1 MSSSSSKTKCAD
13 FSLTIPLLRR
23 LYRMY
28 WQTGRWALMRAPQ
41 VEISSMD
48 IADALAQMAEKH
60 RYREARRQR
69 CLLCLLVC
77 MQKALTL
84 RRRRCFSWRIRVKP
98 RRWPSTFTPLVRH
111 ACAYKRALCTQRMTE
126 LPHRL

>member
-1 MSSSSSKTKCAD
+1 MLPPLPSQQGCILHVPA
-13 FSLTIPLLRR
+13 LT
-23 LYRMY
+23 
-28 WQTGRWALMRAPQ
+28 RAAQ

-69 CLLCLLVC
+69 CLLCLLAC

-84 RRRRCFSWRIRVKP
+84 HRLRCFSWRTRVKP